1 MFFPVKKTTFN
12 FPLFFCQDVTSMEEK
27 TEYRLD
33 ERTSDI
39 NDMLENCLTR
49 VGIVDQLKS
58 RPASS
63 ISDVFSFITYTYLH
77 SICNTIIRYYHLIF
91 SLLR

>member
-1 MFFPVKKTTFN
+1 
-12 FPLFFCQDVTSMEEK
+12 MEEK

-49 VGIVDQLKS
+49 VGIVDRLKFAS
-58 RPASS
+58 RPAIS
-63 ISDVFSFITYTYLH
+63 ISDVFSFIRYTYLR

>member
-1 MFFPVKKTTFN
+1 
-12 FPLFFCQDVTSMEEK
+12 MEEK

-49 VGIVDQLKS
+49 VGILD
-58 RPASS
+58 
-63 ISDVFSFITYTYLH
+63 
-77 SICNTIIRYYHLIF
+77 
-91 SLLR
+91 

>member
-1 MFFPVKKTTFN
+1 
-12 FPLFFCQDVTSMEEK
+12 MEEK

-49 VGIVDQLKS
+49 VGIVDQLMFAS
-58 RPASS
+58 HPASS
-63 ISDVFSFITYTYLH
+63 ISDVFSFIRYTYLR

-91 SLLR
+91 PSWDKNHLHISDDKDILYE

>member
-1 MFFPVKKTTFN
+1 
-12 FPLFFCQDVTSMEEK
+12 MEEK

-49 VGIVDQLKS
+49 VGIVDQLKFAS
-58 RPASS
+58 RPAIS
-63 ISDVFSFITYTYLH
+63 ISDVVSFIRYTYLR